1 MGLALAGAL
10 VASVISPLLAGG
22 VAGRVFDL
30 GLPCLLF
37 LGAVLISLERAKVEP
52 AEARGWRFLAV
63 SLGLISLGGL
73 IRMAVALGLQPKE
86 TLINIALLLQLAGGL
101 LQGWGLLTWPLAP
114 RGSRERWRKALDAL
128 VFALALFFILW
139 ILGWGGIFSASTEP
153 LTQKL
158 FTLAFP
164 LSSILVLGIAIYLGA
179 SQPAQAF
186 KGPLGWITLG
196 LLMTFLGNLGW
207 AVLTLKGTYGRGNAM
222 FDFLAFC
229 IPMARLL
236 APLSPEPV
244 GHCPERVEAQDLGW
258 FAAALPYLPVLPALA
273 LGVAY
278 LMQGAK
284 GWDPV
289 LPWVGVAIVL
299 ILLVRQFLA
308 IRDLR
313 VFTSTLEQ
321 RVQERTEA
329 LEQSQSLMIRTQ
341 RMNALASLG
350 AGLAHDLNNLLCASG
365 NYLNLI
371 EADMEDGQPPQVKDL
386 TRAKQAMDRAAEL
399 THQLLAFGREGG
411 PATAFDLGARAR
423 AAEPLLKVLL
433 PRSIQLQIDIQEAPL
448 PLIGH
453 PAQVDQ
459 ILVNLVANARDAMPE
474 GGRITLRARRTD
486 EGMALLEVEDTGQGM
501 SPEVQAKVFDA
512 FFTTKAPG
520 KGTGLGLASVRAL
533 VSKAGG
539 QIHLWSALG
548 HGTRFT
554 LELPLA

>member
-10 VASVISPLLAGG
+10 GASALSSMLAGSVG
-22 VAGRVFDL
+22 GHAFDL
-30 GLPCLLF
+30 GVPCLLF
-37 LGAVLISLERAKVEP
+37 LGAIRIYLRRATLEP
-52 AEARGWRFLAV
+52 SEARGWRILAV
-63 SLGLISLGGL
+63 SLALITLGGL
-73 IRMAVALGLQPKE
+73 IRLAVVLGLQPKE
-86 TLINIALLLQLAGGL
+86 FLVNAALLLQLVGGL

-139 ILGWGGIFSASTEP
+139 ILGWGGIFSVSTEP

-179 SQPAQAF
+179 SQPTRAF
-186 KGPLGWITLG
+186 KGPLGWIALG
-196 LLMTFLGNLGW
+196 LLMNFLGNLGW
-207 AVLTLKGTYGRGNAM
+207 AVLTLKGSYGRENAM
-222 FDFLAFC
+222 FDFLSFC

-244 GHCPERVEAQDLGW
+244 GHCPERAEAQDFSW
-258 FAAALPYLPVLPALA
+258 FATTLPYLPVLPALA
-273 LGVAY
+273 LGIAY
-278 LMQGAK
+278 LMRGAN

-313 VFTSTLEQ
+313 IFTSTLEQ
-321 RVQERTEA
+321 RVQDRTEA

-365 NYLNLI
+365 NYLNLM
-371 EADMEDGQPPQVKDL
+371 EADMEDGQPPQAKDL

-411 PATAFDLGARAR
+411 PATSFDLGVRAR
-423 AAEPLLKVLL
+423 ESEPLLKVLL
-433 PRSIQLQIDIQEAPL
+433 PRNILLQFEIQKEPL
-448 PLIGH
+448 PLVGH

-474 GGRITLRARRTD
+474 GGRITIRTRRT
-486 EGMALLEVEDTGQGM
+486 EVGMALLEVEDTGQGM
-501 SPEVQAKVFDA
+501 SPEVQAKVFEA

-533 VSKAGG
+533 VAKAGG
-539 QIHLWSALG
+539 QIHLWSVVG
-548 HGTRFT
+548 QGTRFT
-554 LELPLA
+554 LELPLT